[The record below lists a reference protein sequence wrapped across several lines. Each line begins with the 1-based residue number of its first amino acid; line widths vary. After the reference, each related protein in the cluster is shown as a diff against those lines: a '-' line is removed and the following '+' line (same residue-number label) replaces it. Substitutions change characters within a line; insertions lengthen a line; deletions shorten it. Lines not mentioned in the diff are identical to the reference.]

1 MNAPGPL
8 QSLGQ
13 WLWPAFELPIPGGPH
28 RIGTTWMVV
37 KDVTRQ
43 ERFADTPGALRELPV
58 KLWYPAPDDATGPTG
73 LYAAPESV
81 TVLFPLA
88 LNQRLR
94 RVKTHAVVDAPM
106 AELRAPVLVFS
117 HGYGGYAEQ
126 NTVQMEELASR
137 GYVVASIAHPGEA
150 AWAPYPDG
158 RGVPYAPQLTEAAKR
173 RRRESREGVLALRR
187 RHKRLLKAL
196 DTPDPTERLAR
207 YRDFLHL
214 KEDPLFSES
223 VKEWALDTKVV
234 VDHLEALD
242 TGQPASR
249 FSGKLDMKRL
259 GVLGMSYGGAT
270 AVEFG
275 RTDPRC
281 IAVANIDGL
290 PYGGLLDGS
299 ISVPL
304 LVIAAGDDGHAGWV
318 PGLDKCNGQTLLVK
332 VPQTTHMGLT
342 DLPLQ
347 IPPYVRWTGMGGRMP
362 AGRRGSIM
370 NDVLVAFFDQ
380 YLLQHG
386 SSALEA
392 LPKRY
397 PELSWTT
404 RHRANLE

>member
-1 MNAPGPL
+1 MTAPGPL

-13 WLWPAFELPIPGGPH
+13 WLWPAFELPKPGGPH
-28 RIGTTWMVV
+28 RIGTCWMVV
-37 KDVTRQ
+37 KDATRL
-43 ERFADTPGALRELPV
+43 ERFADTPGATRELPV
-58 KLWYPAPDDATGPTG
+58 KLWYPASDDADGPTG

-94 RVKTHAVVDAPM
+94 RVKTHAIVDAPM

-126 NTVQMEELASR
+126 NTVQMEDLASR

-158 RGVPYAPQLTEAAKR
+158 RGVAFSKQLTEAAKR
-173 RRRESREGVLALRR
+173 KRKERREGVRAMRA
-187 RHKRLLKAL
+187 RHKRLLEAL
-196 DTPDPTERLAR
+196 DTPNPTERLAG
-207 YRDFLHL
+207 YREFLHL
-214 KEDPLFSES
+214 RDEPLFGES
-223 VKEWALDTKVV
+223 VKEWALDTGVV

-242 TGQPASR
+242 AGQRASP
-249 FSGKLDMKRL
+249 FNGKLDMARL
-259 GVLGMSYGGAT
+259 GVFGMSYGGAT

-275 RTDPRC
+275 RTDARC
-281 IAVANIDGL
+281 VAAANIDGL
-290 PYGGLLDGS
+290 PYGGLLDSS

-318 PGLDKCNGQTLLVK
+318 PGLDRCKGPTLLVN
-332 VPQTTHMGLT
+332 VPDTTHMGLT

-347 IPPYVRWTGMGGRMP
+347 MPPFLRWTGMGGRMP
-362 AGRRGSIM
+362 AARRGSIM
-370 NDVLVAFFDQ
+370 SDLLVAFFDQ
-380 YLLQHG
+380 HLMGLG
-386 SSALEA
+386 PAALSG

-404 RHRANLE
+404 RHQERPA

>member
-8 QSLGQ
+8 QSLGR
-13 WLWPAFELPIPGGPH
+13 WLWPAFDLPTPGGPH
-28 RIGTTWMVV
+28 RIGTAWMVV
-37 KDVTRQ
+37 KDTTRL
-43 ERFADTPGALRELPV
+43 ERFSDTPGATRELPV
-58 KLWYPAPDDATGPTG
+58 KLWYPVPDDTAGPMG

-94 RVKTHAVVDAPM
+94 RVKTHAVMDAPM

-158 RGVPYAPQLTEAAKR
+158 RGVAYARQLTEAAKR
-173 RRRESREGVLALRR
+173 KRKERREGVMALRA
-187 RHKRLLKAL
+187 RHKRLLGAL
-196 DTPDPTERLAR
+196 DSPDSAERLAR
-207 YRDFLHL
+207 YREFLHL
-214 KEDPLFSES
+214 RHEPLFSES
-223 VKEWALDTKVV
+223 IKEWALDTRVV
-234 VDHLEALD
+234 VDRLEALD
-242 TGQPASR
+242 AGDVAST
-249 FSGKLDMKRL
+249 FKGKLDMARL
-259 GVLGMSYGGAT
+259 GVFGMSYGGAT
-270 AVEFG
+270 AVEFA

-281 IAVANIDGL
+281 IAAANIDGL

-318 PGLDKCNGQTLLVK
+318 PGLDRCNGPTLLVK
-332 VPQTTHMGLT
+332 VPDTTHMGLT

-347 IPPYVRWTGMGGRMP
+347 MPPCLRWTGMGGRMS
-362 AGRRGSIM
+362 AGRRGNIM

-380 YLLQHG
+380 YLLQRG
-386 SSALEA
+386 PSAFDA
-392 LPKRY
+392 LPRRY

-404 RHRANLE
+404 RHRARPG